1 MSIRSHAEWS
11 MRLLWRQ
18 PSNPIAWWWA
28 LLTLSSIG
36 NIALWFLV
44 YGQFRMEP
52 TDSTVSA
59 LHTDLML
66 YLCAAYVFGC
76 AFRSFL
82 PRADVQR
89 ICLFDTWLSR
99 VLIGRSVGTVGG
111 VCLAA
116 QWAIFFYRLCY
127 SRGVDTTVNE
137 AWMIVL

>member
-1 MSIRSHAEWS
+1 MSLEWRARSRSLAW
-11 MRLLWRQ
+11 
-18 PSNPIAWWWA
+18 SNPLAWWWS
-28 LLTLSSIG
+28 LLTGVSAI
-36 NIALWFLV
+36 NIAAWFSL
-44 YGQFRMEP
+44 YHYLQRPWTGDLGGM
-52 TDSTVSA
+52 SN
-59 LHTDLML
+59 TDLML
-66 YLCAAYVFGC
+66 FLCAAYVFGC